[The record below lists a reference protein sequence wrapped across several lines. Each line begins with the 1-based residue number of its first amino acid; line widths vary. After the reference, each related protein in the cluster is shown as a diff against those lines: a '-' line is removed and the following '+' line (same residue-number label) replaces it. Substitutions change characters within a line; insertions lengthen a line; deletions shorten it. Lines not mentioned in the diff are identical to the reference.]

1 MKNRLLFLWA
11 SCFIVLFTSFDVHE
25 VYISSLQM
33 EWKQQ
38 SGEIQLTLQ
47 LFTDDLE
54 TVLQSRTDSRIQL
67 DPDNQSVDS
76 LLVLYLNEVL
86 TLSYFN
92 IPIPISYLGK
102 KYQDDL
108 SRIFISVPL
117 PEAAEKVD
125 MEYQLFLKQ
134 FPSQQNVVHFKNG
147 SYLKSYL
154 FDRQNRRYSIFLS
167 DQ

>member
-86 TLSYFN
+86 TF
-92 IPIPISYLGK
+92 PISTFRYL
-102 KYQDDL
+102 L
-108 SRIFISVPL
+108 AIWV
-117 PEAAEKVD
+117 
-125 MEYQLFLKQ
+125 
-134 FPSQQNVVHFKNG
+134 KNI
-147 SYLKSYL
+147 
-154 FDRQNRRYSIFLS
+154 RMI
-167 DQ
+167 